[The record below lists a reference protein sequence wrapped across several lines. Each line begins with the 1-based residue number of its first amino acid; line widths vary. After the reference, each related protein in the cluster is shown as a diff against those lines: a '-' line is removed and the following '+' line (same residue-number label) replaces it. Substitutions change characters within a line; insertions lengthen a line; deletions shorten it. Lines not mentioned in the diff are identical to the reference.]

1 MQIELAYLN
10 FLDLVNQNNTNN
22 NVSVDKER
30 FVLLFNF
37 ISNRYVAWILDK
49 RNEDQIRYV
58 QKLLV
63 KRKPLQSGNFDSQ
76 TNEFKLPE
84 DFFDHSNVYATAQ
97 NEKCASM
104 KLNLFEVKSEDLE
117 ELLADD
123 YNKPSLE
130 WSETFYHFSSDNLV
144 FYVDNFKIKECQLTY
159 YRYPKKVD
167 IAGYYDEFG
176 NQSSNIDPEL
186 DDKAVN
192 QILLAMSKDFAI
204 NNGDPSKYQMDGA
217 RLFSPI

>member
-30 FVLLFNF
+30 FVILFNF

-63 KRKPLQSGNFDSQ
+63 KRKPLQLGNFDSQ

-104 KLNLFEVKSEDLE
+104 KLNLFEAKSEDLE
-117 ELLADD
+117 ELLADE

-130 WSETFYHFSSDNLV
+130 WSETFYHFSSDNIV

-167 IAGYYDEFG
+167 ISGYYDEFG

-204 NNGDPSKYQMDGA
+204 NNGDPNKYQMDGA